1 MLFRSNLR
9 SEKAGLVCV
18 SCLGVASYVD
28 VLVKASDG
36 GLHVLH
42 RDQHVL
48 DHVVLL
54 VQTAD
59 GFSLGQLQQGDLRRN
74 HPPKQPAE
82 HWVVTERD
90 DILEREHTHVR
101 QGCCL

>member
-1 MLFRSNLR
+1 MLH
-9 SEKAGLVCV
+9 G
-18 SCLGVASYVD
+18 
-28 VLVKASDG
+28 
-36 GLHVLH
+36 
-42 RDQHVL
+42 DQHVL

-59 GFSLGQLQQGDLRRN
+59 GLSLGQLQQGDLRRN

-90 DILEREHTHVR
+90 DILEREHTHTHAGTYTHTLPLAISESWLWFGDYRVSIT
-101 QGCCL
+101 